1 MTKVKDQITKTEV
14 NVVYLQAKHV
24 LAAVTVHGTGLER
37 NVVKVGGQIN
47 RVE

>member
-1 MTKVKDQITKTEV
+1 VTTVKVQFIKLKV
-14 NVVYLQAKHV
+14 NVVYLQAILPEV
-24 LAAVTVHGTGLER
+24 AVRVTGLEG